1 MWLIRDIIMLTLTA
15 VIFAVLLTSPVRF
28 FVRRGIKRPIA
39 VFITLILIIAVVI
52 AAGALLLPG
61 LLDQFRQLVTDYLPR
76 AAAQLQDELQA
87 PKLIQRFPFL
97 QGLNPQD
104 IAKVTDQISTQL
116 LGGLANVG
124 SQIFPF
130 VGGLAST
137 LLSILI
143 VVFLALYFVA
153 DPDMHERG
161 MVKLIP
167 IRYRPRALEIIGKLD
182 RVLRNFLQAQI
193 LLMLLIGVSTGLA
206 LAIIGVP
213 LAGALGTIT
222 GLFAFVPNFGP
233 LVALIPILAVSL
245 INIPQQIGLIVVVFY
260 ILQFVQSQ
268 LITPL
273 LMGQEVNLPPAVIL
287 LSQIIAGIFF
297 GFLGLLLSVPL
308 AAIAVVLVREIYI
321 KDILGDT
328 EPDSEEQKLDRA
340 AEPGPALSGPA

>member
-1 MWLIRDIIMLTLTA
+1 MSSNTQTAQVTRWVLVALALVVLAFAMWLTRDTLMLPLTA

-28 FVRRGIKRPIA
+28 FVKRGIKRPVA
-39 VFITLILIIAVVI
+39 VFITLVLIIAVLI
-52 AAGALLLPG
+52 AAGAVLLPG
-61 LLDQFRQLVTDYLPR
+61 LLDQFRQLVADYIPR

-104 IAKVTDQISTQL
+104 VAKVTDQISTQL

-182 RVLRNFLQAQI
+182 RTLRNFLQAQI

-206 LAIIGVP
+206 LGIIGVP
-213 LAGALGTIT
+213 LAGAPRPIT
-222 GLFAFVPNFGP
+222 GLFSFFPDVRPPGSLSPFLARSPVTISPPNGF
-233 LVALIPILAVSL
+233 
-245 INIPQQIGLIVVVFY
+245 IVGVF
-260 ILQFVQSQ
+260 F
-268 LITPL
+268 
-273 LMGQEVNLPPAVIL
+273 
-287 LSQIIAGIFF
+287 IF
-297 GFLGLLLSVPL
+297 
-308 AAIAVVLVREIYI
+308 
-321 KDILGDT
+321 
-328 EPDSEEQKLDRA
+328 
-340 AEPGPALSGPA
+340 